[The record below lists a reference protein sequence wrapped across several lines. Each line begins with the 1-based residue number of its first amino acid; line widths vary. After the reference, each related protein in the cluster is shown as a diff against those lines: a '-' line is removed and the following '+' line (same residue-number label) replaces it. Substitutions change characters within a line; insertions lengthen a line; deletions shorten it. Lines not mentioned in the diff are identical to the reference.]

1 MKIMSFLGY
10 YSTKKNVFG
19 LSNMFESEEEEV
31 PDVTDSTSQTLQLLD
46 DISFDNIR
54 PQYLH
59 LQSFINTFII
69 LRPRL
74 AILIENETDDERIGK
89 IHMSLKQLFKLK
101 KKICI
106 DQLYRKRKKTPVP
119 PDLRNHMQ
127 AKIED
132 QLQEAITDL
141 YKLVVVEP
149 VIPTE

>member
-1 MKIMSFLGY
+1 
-10 YSTKKNVFG
+10 
-19 LSNMFESEEEEV
+19 MFESEEGIV
-31 PDVTDSTSQTLQLLD
+31 PDVTDSTSQTLKLLD

-54 PQYLH
+54 PQYFH

-74 AILIENETDDERIGK
+74 FILIQNETDDERIEK
-89 IHMSLKQLFKLK
+89 IRISLNQLSKVK

-127 AKIED
+127 SRIEE

-141 YKLVVVEP
+141 YNLVLVEY
-149 VIPTE
+149 TKNEKNQNLNENLNE

>member
-1 MKIMSFLGY
+1 
-10 YSTKKNVFG
+10 
-19 LSNMFESEEEEV
+19 MFESEEEEV

-74 AILIENETDDERIGK
+74 AILIENEKDDERIEK
-89 IHMSLKQLFKLK
+89 IQISLKQLFKLK
-101 KKICI
+101 KKLCI

-127 AKIED
+127 AKIEE

-141 YKLVVVEP
+141 YNMVVVEY
-149 VIPTE
+149 TKNEKNENLNENLNE